1 MYCPVFMSNVHCARD
16 VKEGGQ
22 KKWET
27 VWRLWSSRI
36 GLDDRCLVRATSPNN
51 GLGTSKVP
59 ESPPYRGERP
69 TSEEHVDGFLTC
81 HVRMVA
87 TSNILGESI
96 VVHSSVI

>member
-1 MYCPVFMSNVHCARD
+1 MDNVHCARD
-16 VKEGGQ
+16 VKAGGQ
-22 KKWET
+22 KKWGD
-27 VWRLWSSRI
+27 
-36 GLDDRCLVRATSPNN
+36 GLAGLAVDDRYLVRATSPNN

-69 TSEEHVDGFLTC
+69 TSDEHVDGFLTC
-81 HVRMVA
+81 HVRMAA